1 MVQIRKDKI
10 YKTQK
15 YIMLTYFATLGTEFS
30 YFLLESVKILKI
42 LIFNSI

>member
-10 YKTQK
+10 YKTLK
-15 YIMLTYFATLGTEFS
+15 YIMLAYFPTLGTEFS
-30 YFLLESVKILKI
+30 YFLLESVNILKI